1 MHAALTVKVMKAAAS
16 SSHERRADAGPSLNI
31 LSVALPSPFHAG
43 GHSAFFNA
51 ADIMSK
57 AVLPARMIL
66 PWPTKPWVWSE
77 KCRCDCFAGV
87 PVNFKPTCALTP
99 ARAGWQPAT
108 TGKMDAADFAGF
120 WLRQQ
125 RIGTRSI

>member
-16 SSHERRADAGPSLNI
+16 SSHERRADADPSLNI

-66 PWPTKPWVWSE
+66 PGRRSLA
-77 KCRCDCFAGV
+77 AGGKNADAIAP
-87 PVNFKPTCALTP
+87 PVFP
-99 ARAGWQPAT
+99 
-108 TGKMDAADFAGF
+108 
-120 WLRQQ
+120 
-125 RIGTRSI
+125 